1 DGIAEDIS
9 GISDTLDGIA
19 NTDTSGAGISG
30 TCIES
35 QTCTGF
41 YESAYPDGLGGLVS
55 GQLDNLKHNT
65 IDNFVSS
72 FGDLDLSSAKRP
84 SFVLPVPFFGDFSF
98 EEQISFDWVFGF
110 IRAVLIMT
118 SVFAARRIIFGG

>member
-1 DGIAEDIS
+1 G
-9 GISDTLDGIA
+9 
-19 NTDTSGAGISG
+19 
-30 TCIES
+30 
-35 QTCTGF
+35 
-41 YESAYPDGLGGLVS
+41 YPDGLGGLVS
-55 GQLDNLKHNT
+55 GQLDDLKHNT
-65 IDNFVSS
+65 IDNFVNS

-98 EEQISFDWVFGF
+98 EEQFSFDWVFGF